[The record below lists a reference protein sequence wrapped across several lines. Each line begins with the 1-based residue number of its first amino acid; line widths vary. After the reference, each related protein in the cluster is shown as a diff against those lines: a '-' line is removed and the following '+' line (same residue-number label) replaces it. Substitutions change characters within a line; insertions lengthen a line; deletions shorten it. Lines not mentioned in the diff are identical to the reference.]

1 MRRHPTHHQ
10 VMRLYLIK
18 NLDLL
23 QVEALA
29 GAQEARVKA
38 KMFLLDPSRLETLGS
53 RNEFVL
59 FHLRIA

>member
-10 VMRLYLIK
+10 VMRLYLIR
-18 NLDLL
+18 NLDL

-29 GAQEARVKA
+29 GAQEAKVRA